1 MKFSLSLFTLTVLGL
16 NQAEAFSTAS
26 FSRSAISKS
35 VKIKTPSSSS
45 AAAILNQKTCA
56 PLIQPISLASAA
68 TANGESKIDTTETTE
83 AEKPKKVYIPAD
95 GKNRL
100 IFTLAFM
107 TGVAD
112 VAMVLKYSNFATM
125 MTGNTMHAA
134 RHVSQGNLGL
144 FVYLLGVI
152 SSYFI
157 GLASFRT
164 IFLQQKDKS
173 LKYLAPIVTLAFLAA
188 DQLSFMN
195 PLRKWPAMFLLSA
208 SFAILNAIGTDMT
221 GTMCFVVT
229 GHMTKI
235 ANALHDRFSKLTS
248 FKKIDLPSFNRSIF
262 VTFSFF
268 LGAFAAWASNAAFP
282 ALKERGL
289 LSIMGLVYGTV
300 LTWQH
305 CRQE

>member
-1 MKFSLSLFTLTVLGL
+1 MKFSLSLFTLAILGL

-26 FSRSAISKS
+26 FSRSAISQS
-35 VKIKTPSSSS
+35 LQIKTPSS
-45 AAAILNQKTCA
+45 AVLKQKTSA
-56 PLIQPISLASAA
+56 PFIQPISLASAA
-68 TANGESKIDTTETTE
+68 TANGESKIDSTEITE
-83 AEKPKKVYIPAD
+83 PEKPKTVYIPAD

-134 RHVSQGNLGL
+134 RHVSQGNYGL

-157 GLASFRT
+157 GLAGFRT
-164 IFLQQKDKS
+164 IFLQQKEKS
-173 LKYLAPIVTLAFLAA
+173 LKYLAPIITLSFLAA

-195 PLRKWPAMFLLSA
+195 PLKKWPAMFLLSS

-262 VTFSFF
+262 VTFAFF
-268 LGAFAAWASNAAFP
+268 LGAFAGWASNAAFP
-282 ALKERGL
+282 TLKERGL

-305 CRQE
+305 CRQG